1 MEIDK
6 DPEMESDNAG
16 VPEELEK
23 RSNKQEETNQSGTN
37 GSVQPC
43 DSSGLGSS
51 PYPKEGP
58 FVHEISHEQ
67 PTPVEEPQ
75 DPQPE
80 EKGLPKQGNVLKY
93 PVKAIQFKLENNSGF
108 PAKTYHLTP
117 ADSPNFS
124 EKPSSSKRITIPNF
138 SEKLITFQQTDTN
151 TSAKPTPLKF
161 VDTSKSSAKPF
172 LFKLPGAPK
181 FSEKT
186 VSFQQTDAPNTSTKP
201 NPLKLAGTSKFSAIP
216 TSPKLADILKSA
228 KPASPKQVNT
238 FSSPEKKILLKQ
250 PDIPSS
256 SAKPGPSQI
265 SPKHTLPTILGNL
278 FSAANQLSPKPS
290 SIPES
295 SEETMASKQNESPNY
310 LGKTPTQGDIVKV
323 AEDAKQGSLST
334 SSEAAMPSKK
344 GDTSQ
349 PSSNAPSPKQRDRL
363 QAFTKP
369 IIPKQGNISMSSE
382 DAFKPKHGDIP
393 KVLAKPSMPK
403 PSEKTISSKPADL
416 LKAYTKPMV
425 PKKQGNIPKSEE
437 AFLPKLGDSAKN
449 SFPKQDSTF
458 KSSEE
463 STLLKQ
469 EGTPKLSEE
478 VSLPNEEDTSKSSEG
493 SNLPNEE
500 DTSKS
505 SEESNLP
512 NQEDTLKSSKDSNLL
527 KQEDTLKL
535 SKEIVQSTESNIFK
549 KKDSDTFLDSRQANV
564 REILSKEDFQLALR
578 EAGEK
583 LVAVDFSAQW
593 CGPCRLMKPLFH
605 ALSVK
610 HDDVVFLEVDVDHCE
625 ELAQEEAI
633 FAIPAFRFYKNEQ
646 MVEEFGGAV
655 KDKLESTIEKLK

>member
-1 MEIDK
+1 MFRKFII
-6 DPEMESDNAG
+6 
-16 VPEELEK
+16 
-23 RSNKQEETNQSGTN
+23 T

-93 PVKAIQFKLENNSGF
+93 PVKAIQFKLENNSEF
-108 PAKTYHLTP
+108 PAKTFHLTP

-138 SEKLITFQQTDTN
+138 SEKLITFQQTDNN

-172 LFKLPGAPK
+172 PFKLPGTPK

-201 NPLKLAGTSKFSAIP
+201 NPLKPAGTSKFSAIP
-216 TSPKLADILKSA
+216 TSLKLADIHKSA
-228 KPASPKQVNT
+228 KPASPKQVHT
-238 FSSPEKKILLKQ
+238 FSFPEKKILFKQ
-250 PDIPSS
+250 PDISSS
-256 SAKPGPSQI
+256 SAKPGPSKL
-265 SPKHTLPTILGNL
+265 SPKLTPPTILGNL

-310 LGKTPTQGDIVKV
+310 LGKPPTQGDIVKV

-334 SSEAAMPSKK
+334 SSEAAMPSRQ

-363 QAFTKP
+363 QPFTKP

-382 DAFKPKHGDIP
+382 DAFKPKQGDIP

-403 PSEKTISSKPADL
+403 PDSFSKSSEKTISPKPADL

-425 PKKQGNIPKSEE
+425 PKKQGTIPKSEE
-437 AFLPKLGDSAKN
+437 AFLPKLVDSAKR

-463 STLLKQ
+463 STPPKQ
-469 EGTPKLSEE
+469 EDTPKFSEE
-478 VSLPNEEDTSKSSEG
+478 FS
-493 SNLPNEE
+493 
-500 DTSKS
+500 
-505 SEESNLP
+505 LP
-512 NQEDTLKSSKDSNLL
+512 NQEDTLKSSEESSLSNQEDALKSSEESNQL

-535 SKEIVQSTESNIFK
+535 SEEMVQSIESNIFK

-578 EAGEK
+578 EAGER

-610 HDDVVFLEVDVDHCE
+610 YDDVVFLEVDVDHCE